1 MSIDGVYFQ
10 VYREITNGE
19 VQLPGLPDVAMK
31 VRRAVADEKDDLNSV
46 VRIIQADPGMSAHL
60 VRIANS
66 PLYRTRVPA
75 ENLSSAVR
83 CFGLE
88 GTSNL
93 VTSYILRNMYISR
106 SKVIRELLSEIWKQS
121 VKVASISAVLASK
134 CRGFDPHSAMLAG
147 LLQEIGALPLLNR
160 LEKRKTE
167 LTIEKTEVRDAVSR
181 LTPQIGAL
189 LLEHWGF
196 DERFVEVARR
206 RDAWDHDPDAA
217 VDLADIVQVAR
228 LHSFIGTP
236 RMHKSPRVNE
246 VTAYAKLPLGELSP
260 RMSLVM
266 LDEAQQDIDEVKQML
281 AA

>member
-1 MSIDGVYFQ
+1 MSINGVYFQ
-10 VYREITNGE
+10 VYREITSGTI
-19 VQLPGLPDVAMK
+19 QLPGLPDVAMR
-31 VRRAVADEKDDLNSV
+31 VRRAVADEQNDLNKV
-46 VRIIQADPGMSAHL
+46 VRIIQADPGLAAHL

-93 VTSYILRNMYISR
+93 VTSYILRSMYLSR
-106 SKVIRELLSEIWKQS
+106 SKMIRELLAEIWQQS
-121 VKVASISAVLASK
+121 VRVASISSVLASR

-160 LEKRKTE
+160 LEKQKN
-167 LTIEKTEVRDAVSR
+167 LTLDKAEVRAAVSR
-181 LTPQIGAL
+181 LTPQIGAHL
-189 LLEHWGF
+189 LTHWGF
-196 DERFVEVARR
+196 DERYVEVARR
-206 RDAWDHDPDAA
+206 RDAWDHDPDAP
-217 VDLADIVQVAR
+217 VHLADLVLMAR
-228 LHSFIGTP
+228 LHTFIGTP
-236 RMHKSPRVNE
+236 RMHKFPRIDQ
-246 VTAYAKLPLGELSP
+246 VTAYAKLPLGALSP

-266 LDEAQQDIDEVKQML
+266 LDEAGQDIEEVRQLL